1 MDSFSDSLSQIRLT
15 LVTSKN
21 DSNAV
26 NLNELISS
34 LYVSTV
40 EKIKGVLQD
49 LMVFLNPEWSFN
61 IKSDHKGAL
70 CIEGIRE
77 NLLVGSYIIYTL

>member
-1 MDSFSDSLSQIRLT
+1 MT

-26 NLNELISS
+26 NLNELIST
-34 LYVSTV
+34 LYVATI

-61 IKSDHKGAL
+61 IKSDYKGVL

-77 NLLVGSYIIYTL
+77 HLLVGKE